1 MAQNSYDDL
10 MNKLQEST
18 DNQDSLNIK
27 IAMKEEQN
35 AKQELEIELYIND
48 LEKTEKVSFMVRL
61 ATHSLVFV
69 VALRKK

>member
-48 LEKTEKVSFMVRL
+48 LEKTEKVSFMVRV
-61 ATHSLVFV
+61 ATHYWFL
-69 VALRKK
+69 